1 MDIDKRTPKRRLG
14 DEGEE
19 QACKML
25 ASKGFRIEQR
35 NYSCKMGEIDIIAV
49 HPKERVLAFV
59 EVKTRRRTDMGLPC
73 EAVGWKKQQKLRR
86 CAQLW
91 LMQNPVFSAY
101 QPRLDIIEI
110 LEIEGLLYGR
120 HLENAF

>member
-59 EVKTRRRTDMGLPC
+59 EVKTRGRTDMGLPC
-73 EAVGWKKQQKLRR
+73 EAVGWKKQQKQAFTCKIQVCR
-86 CAQLW
+86 
-91 LMQNPVFSAY
+91 
-101 QPRLDIIEI
+101 I
-110 LEIEGLLYGR
+110 LEWVGSPQGNL
-120 HLENAF
+120 F